1 MRRGDIV
8 TVSAPGDDGK
18 PRPAVVM
25 QSDWIGGTDSVLV
38 SLMTSAIRDA
48 PSFRLS
54 LAPTPETGLKL
65 ASQVMIDKIAALP
78 RAKCGPVIGRLPD
91 PALAEMNRMLTVIL
105 GLAD

>member
-8 TVSAPGDDGK
+8 TVSAPGDYGK
-18 PRPAVVM
+18 PRPAVVV

-38 SLMTSAIRDA
+38 SLMTSIVRDA

-54 LAPTPETGLKL
+54 VDPAPETGLKV
-65 ASQVMIDKIAALP
+65 ASQVMIDKITALP
-78 RAKCGPVIGRLPD
+78 RTKCGPPIGRLPD
-91 PALAEMNRMLTVIL
+91 PALIELNRLLSVML